1 MFCFAKVDWD
11 WTGRPNPKLKWN
23 QFELENR
30 RFDESQHSADS
41 CQICQ
46 VAKYTP
52 IGKKKIS
59 SFEKPRLASDG
70 GPIVSPLKRS
80 SPKKICPTCKLEV
93 SAGKSHPCTPNAAKR
108 NIVEMISQ
116 QSSTGQEQILSAAL
130 KSVVN
135 EKGGEPGED
144 LRLTGLH
151 GGNPLSV
158 TVGKPKKAEAQL
170 ITPQF
175 MVSLQKKLNC
185 SQRKLLMIARDF
197 KKQGVKFEAHI
208 REDLEK
214 LSNSLAEYY
223 TVESFE
229 FEENVGK
236 GKSAKKIKVDKDLV
250 FLKDPAAFVDHIV
263 KERGLDKDQVIVRVG
278 LDGGQGSFKVMVS
291 IFETGYDPEI
301 SFSKSEG
308 PGSRLTGSQRM
319 LVMALADDLPESY
332 ENMRII
338 VEVLKLNELK
348 CCLAS
353 DLKLINA
360 LLGIS
365 SHSGKFSCCYCTG
378 EMKLECGEL
387 RTFGS
392 LAKRN
397 AEFASKGSKMKDMQ
411 KYKNVIHPSL
421 LRGEPGSTV
430 LSAVPPP
437 ELHLMM
443 GAVNW
448 GLVELYEVMDENLLK
463 EKMRTKGVSIRGYH
477 GGGLDGVN
485 SNLFLKHLDYLLE
498 GAPSEAQPIK
508 KMLSSLLKVMKSCF
522 SADLYPSYKED
533 ISRFRE
539 AAVAMITSAK
549 QVRGKVLKATW
560 KVHILA
566 CHVEPFLEEKQVGL
580 GVFCEQTT
588 EAAHCAMKPTLQRFK
603 RKADHLLHGPRLKR
617 ACVDFS
623 SKNV

>member
-1 MFCFAKVDWD
+1 M
-11 WTGRPNPKLKWN
+11 KWN
-23 QFELENR
+23 QFELGKK
-30 RFDESQHSADS
+30 RFDEDQHSVDN

-59 SFEKPRLASDG
+59 RLEKPRVAPDG
-70 GPIVSPLKRS
+70 GPIVTTLKKS
-80 SPKKICPTCKLEV
+80 SPRKICPTCKAEV
-93 SAGKSHPCTPNAAKR
+93 SAGKTHLCTAKAAKR

-116 QSSTGQEQILSAAL
+116 QSPTGQEQILSASL
-130 KSVVN
+130 KTLVN
-135 EKGGEPGED
+135 EKGEEPGEEF
-144 LRLTGLH
+144 RLTGIQ
-151 GGNPLSV
+151 GGNSLSV
-158 TVGKPKKAEAQL
+158 TVGKPKKADVQL

-175 MVSLQKKLNC
+175 MASLQKRLDC
-185 SQRKLLMIARDF
+185 SQRKLLMIARDY

-214 LSNSLAEYY
+214 LSKSLDEFY

-229 FEENVGK
+229 FEETVGK
-236 GKSAKKIKVDKDLV
+236 GRSARKIKVVKDLV

-263 KERGLDKDQVIVRVG
+263 EERGLERDQVMVRVG
-278 LDGGQGSFKVMVS
+278 LDGGQGSFKVVVS
-291 IFETGYDPEI
+291 IFETGFDPEI

-308 PGSRLTGSQRM
+308 PGSRLTGSQRI
-319 LVMALADDLPESY
+319 LVMALAEDLPESY

-338 VEVLKLNELK
+338 VEVLKLNDLQ
-348 CCLAS
+348 CCIAS

-392 LAKRN
+392 LAKRS
-397 AEFASKGSKMKDMQ
+397 AEFVSKGSKLKDM
-411 KYKNVIHPSL
+411 KRFKNVIHPSL
-421 LRGEPGSTV
+421 LKGEPGSNV

-437 ELHLMM
+437 ELHLLM

-448 GLVELYEVMDENLLK
+448 ALVQLYEVMDEQLLR
-463 EKMRTKGVSIRGYH
+463 EKMRTKGISIRGYQ

-498 GAPSEAQPIK
+498 GASSGAEPIK
-508 KMLSSLLKVMKSCF
+508 EILAALVKVKNSCF
-522 SADLYPSYKED
+522 SVDLYPSYKED
-533 ISRFRE
+533 IRQFRE
-539 AAVAMITSAK
+539 AAAAMIAHAK
-549 QVRGKVLKATW
+549 EVRGKVLRPTW

-588 EAAHCAMKPTLQRFK
+588 EAAHCVMKPTVQRFK
-603 RKADHLLHGPRLKR
+603 RKADHLLHEPRLKR
-617 ACVDFS
+617 GCVDFS
-623 SKNV
+623 SKRV